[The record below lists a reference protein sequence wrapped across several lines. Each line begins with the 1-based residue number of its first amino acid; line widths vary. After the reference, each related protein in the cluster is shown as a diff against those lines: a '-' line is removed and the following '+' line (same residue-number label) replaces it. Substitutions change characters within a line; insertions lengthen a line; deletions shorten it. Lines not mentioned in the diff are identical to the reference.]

1 MDKNRNRIVAP
12 LTQIFV
18 SWRKIGS
25 FVENLNSASEA
36 NYISPLDKKIR
47 RSFLDVADFERVA
60 GIYETADQN
69 REIVIKTSRDI
80 VKGAKKAIYDLHRN
94 QIDDAK
100 SKIKEAEVAIGTL
113 APIGKVTRTT
123 GFGG

>member
-1 MDKNRNRIVAP
+1 M
-12 LTQIFV
+12 
-18 SWRKIGS
+18 
-25 FVENLNSASEA
+25 
-36 NYISPLDKKIR
+36 
-47 RSFLDVADFERVA
+47 A